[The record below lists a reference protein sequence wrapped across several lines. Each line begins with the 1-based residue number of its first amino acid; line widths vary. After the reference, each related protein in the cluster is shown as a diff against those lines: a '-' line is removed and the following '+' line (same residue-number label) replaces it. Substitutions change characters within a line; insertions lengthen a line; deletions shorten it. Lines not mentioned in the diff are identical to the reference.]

1 MAFLELI
8 YASFM
13 QPGAALA
20 LGTGSM
26 INRYHETMTNLP
38 SRVTRKASPRVGS
51 GALEVTVIFTD
62 PRGTGAAL
70 NLAQS
75 FAQELGASIHL
86 CAVIAVPNQLPL
98 DRPAISVAFVQENL
112 RKLASRIG
120 EEGYGPSV
128 HVYLCRD
135 RVLALS
141 QLLRTN
147 SLIVLGGR
155 KRWWPT
161 AESRLARALRAQ
173 GHQVI
178 FVDSKARAMSD
189 QPVFAR

>member
-1 MAFLELI
+1 MALLELV
-8 YASFM
+8 YAPFM

-26 INRYHETMTNLP
+26 MNRYHETLTNLP
-38 SRVTRKASPRVGS
+38 ARVTRKTSPSSDLGS
-51 GALEVTVIFTD
+51 LDLTVIFTD
-62 PRGTGAAL
+62 PQGTAAAL
-70 NLAQS
+70 NVAQC
-75 FAQELGASIHL
+75 FARQLGARIHL
-86 CAVIAVPNQLPL
+86 CAAIAVPHQLPL
-98 DRPAISVAFVQENL
+98 DQPPVSVAFLQENL
-112 RKLASRIG
+112 RNLASRVV
-120 EEGYGPSV
+120 EQGYDPEV

-135 RVLALS
+135 RVPALS
-141 QLLRTN
+141 QLLRAN

-161 AESRLARALRAQ
+161 AESRLARALRAE

-178 FVDSKARAMSD
+178 FVGSKAPAVCD